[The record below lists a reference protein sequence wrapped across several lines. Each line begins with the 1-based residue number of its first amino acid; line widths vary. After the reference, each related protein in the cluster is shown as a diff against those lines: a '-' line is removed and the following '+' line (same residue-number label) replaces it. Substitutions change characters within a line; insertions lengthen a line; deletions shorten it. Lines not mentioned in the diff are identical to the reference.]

1 MTVTLVV
8 FYGLSFNSGAV
19 EAISVTPGYFWPPH
33 FWIWTAFTHWD
44 DAQTVDSSAVAM
56 SETCSSRSLLIVY
69 TPIAYLADNRALISV
84 FYLPIRHL
92 EGFGTPDR
100 ALSPR

>member
-1 MTVTLVV
+1 MTGELPSNRNAILRDVASSLSATSAAVKVVTVTLIV

-44 DAQTVDSSAVAM
+44 GR
-56 SETCSSRSLLIVY
+56 CRGC
-69 TPIAYLADNRALISV
+69 
-84 FYLPIRHL
+84 H
-92 EGFGTPDR
+92 
-100 ALSPR
+100 

>member
-19 EAISVTPGYFWPPH
+19 EAVSVTPGYFWPPH

-44 DAQTVDSSAVAM
+44 DAKTD
-56 SETCSSRSLLIVY
+56 CRLILQFILFLVSF
-69 TPIAYLADNRALISV
+69 PL
-84 FYLPIRHL
+84 
-92 EGFGTPDR
+92 
-100 ALSPR
+100 